1 MEEGGNG
8 EERGGSPQPTPAFLG
23 LSPSCLLWLLS
34 DVFLEAVRVVLG
46 QSPEL
51 RSFRSVQILLNYLPL
66 ERASW
71 TSILA
76 KQR

>member
-1 MEEGGNG
+1 M
-8 EERGGSPQPTPAFLG
+8 PAFLG
-23 LSPSCLLWLLS
+23 FSRLVFSGHHQMFSLRPVSLCLLSRVGRVTRALLLS
-34 DVFLEAVRVVLG
+34 LFL
-46 QSPEL
+46 
-51 RSFRSVQILLNYLPL
+51 QILLNYLPV

>member
-1 MEEGGNG
+1 MGRKGVVP
-8 EERGGSPQPTPAFLG
+8 PQPTPAFLG
-23 LSPSCLLWLLS
+23 FSHLAFSGCYQTFSLRP
-34 DVFLEAVRVVLG
+34 VRAVLG

-51 RSFRSVQILLNYLPL
+51 RSFRSVQILLNYLPV